1 MLARYKNS
9 YLSYFLMYNFYF
21 LSWALFS
28 TLISVYLLDKGY
40 RPSQV
45 SLVVSISFF
54 ASMVAQPF
62 LGVLSDRFKV
72 KTVITVSFLLT
83 IIGSLLFLFSD
94 SLWLYALS
102 YSIVI
107 LLVNG
112 ANPVLEQLAT
122 TSHFAY
128 GKLRIWGTVGYAVGS
143 QIAGLLYDNISP
155 SSIYIAFIVT
165 MLLAIIGVLGTPSQE
180 RKPKVS
186 QNKKE
191 SSFSSL
197 FGNRVFILYLIVSII
212 YSGIMNTGHTYIP
225 AMLESDG
232 LSVGLATTVV
242 SIAVLCEGPLSL
254 FSFLFMD
261 RFKSKQLLYL
271 SVSMVFFQYLI
282 YALDINLASKVIVTL
297 IAKHVAGMLYIMV
310 NMKIVSSL
318 VDRSYLLTALALVQT
333 GRNLGSVIFQNI
345 AGQILDVSSYSVMCS
360 VLVVFLG
367 FVLISVHFLK
377 LPSGTDQKLFS

>member
-180 RKPKVS
+180 RKPQVS

-191 SSFSSL
+191 S
-197 FGNRVFILYLIVSII
+197 
-212 YSGIMNTGHTYIP
+212 
-225 AMLESDG
+225 
-232 LSVGLATTVV
+232 
-242 SIAVLCEGPLSL
+242 
-254 FSFLFMD
+254 
-261 RFKSKQLLYL
+261 
-271 SVSMVFFQYLI
+271 
-282 YALDINLASKVIVTL
+282 
-297 IAKHVAGMLYIMV
+297 
-310 NMKIVSSL
+310 
-318 VDRSYLLTALALVQT
+318 
-333 GRNLGSVIFQNI
+333 
-345 AGQILDVSSYSVMCS
+345 
-360 VLVVFLG
+360 
-367 FVLISVHFLK
+367 
-377 LPSGTDQKLFS
+377 